1 MRIKEKEYRTTMII
15 GAGASRGALSSIKP
29 NNVKPPLNKDYFD
42 MLGRFITVDNSSTNK
57 KSLKRLTV
65 FINETF
71 PVSQQ
76 QNITMEDVFNVLFMS
91 KDIPEIFKKGRGR
104 PRKAGH
110 RIEINDYISLLIKL
124 FIYIQS
130 NHYKRNVDNNY
141 KKLASK
147 LSGEDTLISLNYD
160 TLLDVALCDC
170 GWSPEKG
177 YGFDA
182 KQKVKYDDISR
193 KSNILMNQVRLIKPH
208 GSLNWFA
215 KGTISKLDD
224 VLSSRP
230 PSKIIMSRVPRAYNI
245 RRERLIRFFIPPLYA
260 KFFNN
265 KFWKRQW
272 RHCYISLREAECL
285 VFLGCS
291 LTATDY
297 HLSAILSRIVKEK
310 KNRKFKKVIIVDKSP
325 KTLERIKSFLRG
337 TSEQGY
343 VSYKTFA
350 EFVKNL

>member
-1 MRIKEKEYRTTMII
+1 
-15 GAGASRGALSSIKP
+15 
-29 NNVKPPLNKDYFD
+29 
-42 MLGRFITVDNSSTNK
+42 MLGRFIKVEDSSTNR
-57 KSLKRLTV
+57 KSLKRLRA

-76 QNITMEDVFNVLFMS
+76 QKITMEDVFNVLFMS
-91 KDIPEIFKKGRGR
+91 KDIPEIFKKNKGR
-104 PRKAGH
+104 PRKEGY

-130 NHYKRNVDNNY
+130 NHYKRNVDDNY

-147 LSGEDTLISLNYD
+147 LSGKDALISLNYD
-160 TLLDVALCDC
+160 TLLDVALRDC
-170 GWSPEKG
+170 GWSPERG

-182 KQKVKYDDISR
+182 KQKVKYDDIKK
-193 KSNILMNQVRLIKPH
+193 KSKIHMNQVRLIKPH

-265 KFWKRQW
+265 KFWKRLW
-272 RHCYISLREAECL
+272 RRCYISLKEAECL
-285 VFLGCS
+285 VFIGCS

-297 HLSAILSRIVKEK
+297 HLSAILSRIVKER
-310 KNRKFKKVIIVDKSP
+310 KNRKFKKVIIVDKSSR
-325 KTLERIKSFLRG
+325 TCGRIKSFLRG
-337 TSEQGY
+337 TSKEGY
-343 VSYKTFA
+343 MSYKTFA
-350 EFVKNL
+350 EFIKSF

>member
-1 MRIKEKEYRTTMII
+1 MKIKGNEYKTTIII
-15 GAGASRGALSSIKP
+15 GAGASRGAISSIRP
-29 NNVKPPLNKDYFD
+29 SNIKPPLNRDYFD
-42 MLGRFITVDNSSTNK
+42 ILERLISEEDNSANK
-57 KSLKRLTV
+57 QSLKRLKT

-71 PVSQQ
+71 LVSQK
-76 QNITMEDVFNVLFMS
+76 QNITMENVFNVLFMS
-91 KDIPEIFKKGRGR
+91 KDIPEIFKKERGR

-130 NHYKRNVDNNY
+130 NHYQRNSDNNY

-147 LSGEDTLISLNYD
+147 LSGKDTLISLNYD

-170 GWSPEKG
+170 GWSPERG

-182 KQKVKYDDISR
+182 KYKVQYDGIR
-193 KSNILMNQVRLIKPH
+193 KNSNIHMNQIKLIKPH

-224 VLSSRP
+224 VLSNRP
-230 PSKIIMSRVPRAYNI
+230 PSKIIMSRVPRSYNI
-245 RRERLIRFFIPPLYA
+245 RRENLIRFFIPPLYA

-265 KFWKRQW
+265 KFWKKLW
-272 RHCYISLREAECL
+272 RRCYISLKEAECL
-285 VFLGCS
+285 IFLGCS

-297 HLSAILSRIVKEK
+297 HLSAILSRIVKER
-310 KNRKFKKVIIVDKSP
+310 KNRKFKKVIIVDKST
-325 KTLERIKSFLRG
+325 KTFRRIKNFLRG
-337 TSEQGY
+337 TSKQGY
-343 VSYKTFA
+343 ISYNTFT
-350 EFVKNL
+350 EFVKSI